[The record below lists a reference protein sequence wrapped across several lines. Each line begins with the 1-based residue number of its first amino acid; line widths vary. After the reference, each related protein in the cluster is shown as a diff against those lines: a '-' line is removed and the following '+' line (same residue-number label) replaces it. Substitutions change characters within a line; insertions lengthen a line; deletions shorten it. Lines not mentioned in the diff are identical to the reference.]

1 MNKNKDLETILSIT
15 VGFVGLYL
23 LFKKVDVLLVVAFG
37 IGIIGLLSSYF
48 REKIAWF
55 WLKLGHILGKI
66 NGTILLSIV
75 FFVVLFPVA
84 LLARAFGKSSFILKP
99 TSLKSCYFERNH
111 LYTSADFE
119 NIW

>member
-1 MNKNKDLETILSIT
+1 MSKNKDLETILSIT

-23 LFKKVDVLLVVAFG
+23 LFKQVHVLLLVAFG
-37 IGIIGLLSSYF
+37 VGALGLFSGYL

-55 WLKLGHILGKI
+55 WLKLGHVLGKI

-75 FFVVLFPVA
+75 FFVVLLPIA
-84 LLARAFGKSSFILKP
+84 LLARAFGKSSFTLKKP
-99 TSLKSCYFERNH
+99 SGKSLYFERNH